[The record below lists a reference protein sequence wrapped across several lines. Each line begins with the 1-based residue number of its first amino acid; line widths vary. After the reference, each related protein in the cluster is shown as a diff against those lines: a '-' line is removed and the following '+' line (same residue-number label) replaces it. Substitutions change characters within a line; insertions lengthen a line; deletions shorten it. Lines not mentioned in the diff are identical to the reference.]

1 MSPKQ
6 AYACQVDEDDLEFP
20 ILPLLPFN
28 YCTEVGGMWP
38 HTQPEIRS
46 FYGNYSKKKNMT
58 KSELNVKD
66 CGVVRDTAWECIST
80 WTG

>member
-20 ILPLLPFN
+20 MLPLLPFN
-28 YCTEVGGMWP
+28 YCTEVGGMRP

-46 FYGNYSKKKNMT
+46 FYGNHSKKK
-58 KSELNVKD
+58 K
-66 CGVVRDTAWECIST
+66 
-80 WTG
+80 